1 MRTEVIR
8 TKNRE
13 IEENLKIIK
22 EHLPEN
28 VEEFSNLGLMK
39 DGIYKRIESSIEN
52 IIDICAIINTDLD
65 LGIPESDESIL
76 DNLNKEGIISDE
88 MTDVL
93 KNMKGFRNILVHR
106 YAYTDDKIA
115 YSVIKENLNDFYKF
129 IDIIEE
135 FIEKRNE

>member
-76 DNLNKEGIISDE
+76 NNLNKEGIISDE

-115 YSVIKENLNDFYKF
+115 YSVIKENLNEFYKF

>member
-13 IEENLKIIK
+13 IDENLKIIK

-28 VEEFSNLGLMK
+28 VDEFLNLGLMK

-76 DNLNKEGIISDE
+76 DNVNLPGMNAGASGWSCGRA
-88 MTDVL
+88 
-93 KNMKGFRNILVHR
+93 MKAL
-106 YAYTDDKIA
+106 
-115 YSVIKENLNDFYKF
+115 
-129 IDIIEE
+129 
-135 FIEKRNE
+135 